1 VAFDKTGT
9 LTEGKPS
16 VVALVAA
23 SGTSRGEVLRLAAAL
38 QSGSEHPLARA
49 VLTLAAGEGIAA
61 VPAHAVRALPG
72 RGMEAVVEDRTLQL
86 GSLRMMDEAGLDTA
100 AFATEADMLRAQG
113 RSLSFLADIAARRV
127 LGMVAFGDALKP
139 TARSAIASLR
149 ARGIHT
155 VMLTGD
161 NAGSAHAAADALG
174 IDEVIADILPGDKAA
189 AIARLK
195 QNGRV
200 VAMVG
205 DGVND
210 APALAAADVGIAMST
225 GTDVAM
231 QAAGITLMR
240 GDPGLV
246 ADAID
251 ISRRSYAK
259 NRGGLFWAFIYNLV
273 GIPLA
278 AMGLLNPMLAGAA
291 MALSSVSVVSNALL
305 LRRWKPR
312 A

>member
-1 VAFDKTGT
+1 
-9 LTEGKPS
+9 
-16 VVALVAA
+16 
-23 SGTSRGEVLRLAAAL
+23 VLRSAAAV

-49 VLTLAAGEGIAA
+49 VLALAAAEEIIAA
-61 VPAHAVRALPG
+61 QAQSVRALPG
-72 RGMEAVVEDRTLQL
+72 RGMEAVVDGQTLKF
-86 GSLRMMDEAGLDTA
+86 GSQRMMDEAWLDTTVFA
-100 AFATEADMLRAQG
+100 AEAALLRTQG
-113 RSLSFLADIAARRV
+113 RSLSFLADISAHRV
-127 LGMVAFGDALKP
+127 LGMIAFGDALKP
-139 TARSAIASLR
+139 TAKSAIATLR
-149 ARGIHT
+149 ARGIRT

-161 NAGSAHAAADALG
+161 NAGSAHVAANALG
-174 IDEVIADILPGDKAA
+174 IDEVIADILPGDKAT

-195 QNGRV
+195 QGGRV

-259 NRGGLFWAFIYNLV
+259 IRGGLFWAFIYNLV

-278 AMGLLNPMLAGAA
+278 AMGMLNPMLAGAA

-305 LRRWKPR
+305 LRRWKPSSKTGE
-312 A
+312 